1 MKRWGLVA
9 MIALTVLPLVTTGLA
24 VLFVLPDTIPLHAGA
39 GGIDRIG
46 SKLDAFEMV
55 PFLAG
60 FGALAT
66 VAYARM
72 DRLAARYDSD
82 AHSGRV
88 LLLFA
93 LVLMNVWQLIFLV
106 WMAFSTK

>member
-1 MKRWGLVA
+1 MKRSGLIA
-9 MIALTVLPLVTTGLA
+9 MVALTVLPLVTTGLA
-24 VLFVLPDTIPLHAGA
+24 VLLVLPDVIPLHAGA
-39 GGIDRIG
+39 GGVDRIG
-46 SKLDAFEMV
+46 SKWDAFGLS

-66 VAYARM
+66 IAYAYM
-72 DRLAARYDSD
+72 DRLAAKYDSD

-93 LVLMNVWQLIFLV
+93 LILMNVWQLIFLV
-106 WMAFSTK
+106 WMAFGSK

>member
-1 MKRWGLVA
+1 MKRSGLIA
-9 MIALTVLPLVTTGLA
+9 MIVLTLLPLVTTALA

-39 GGIDRIG
+39 GGVDRIG
-46 SKLDAFEMV
+46 SKLDAFEV
-55 PFLAG
+55 APFLVG

-66 VAYARM
+66 VAFARM

-93 LVLMNVWQLIFLV
+93 LALMNVWQLIFLV
-106 WMAFSTK
+106 WMAFGTK

>member
-1 MKRWGLVA
+1 MKRSGLIA
-9 MIALTVLPLVTTGLA
+9 MIALTLLPLVMTGLA

-39 GGIDRIG
+39 GGVDRIG
-46 SKLDAFEMV
+46 SKLDAFGIT
-55 PFLAG
+55 PFLVG

-66 VAYARM
+66 VAYAYM
-72 DRLAARYDSD
+72 DRLAARYGSD

-93 LVLMNVWQLIFLV
+93 LALMNVWQLIFLI
-106 WMAFSTK
+106 WMTFSAT

>member
-1 MKRWGLVA
+1 MQVQAASIASARSSTHSSVA
-9 MIALTVLPLVTTGLA
+9 
-24 VLFVLPDTIPLHAGA
+24 
-39 GGIDRIG
+39 
-46 SKLDAFEMV
+46 
-55 PFLAG
+55 PFLVG

-66 VAYARM
+66 VAFARM

-93 LVLMNVWQLIFLV
+93 LALMNVWQLIFLV
-106 WMAFSTK
+106 WMAFGTK